1 MNDEVTIIYDGMEY
15 TGEYIVD
22 ENMITVFF
30 DDAEKCT
37 QVDNFLHQ
45 ELNLAKILLRKLVIE
60 NLKSGRL

>member
-1 MNDEVTIIYDGMEY
+1 MNDEVTIIYDDMEY
-15 TGEYIVD
+15 IGEYIVD

-30 DDAEKCT
+30 DDAEKRT

>member
-1 MNDEVTIIYDGMEY
+1 MDNEIIITYDGLEY

-30 DDAEKCT
+30 DDAEKRT

-45 ELNLAKILLRKLVIE
+45 EFSLAKILLRKLVIE
-60 NLKSGRL
+60 RLKLGRL